1 MIPHNRPTLGKEE
14 EDAAIR
20 VLREGWLAQGEEVKK
35 FENEFC
41 DYLGLPH
48 GHAVALSNGTSSLFL
63 ALHVLNGENKIH
75 RAKLARVSFQ
85 DEEHQYI
92 LNSIVHPH
100 IFQIIDK
107 SFDKV
112 SVKNKHPVFIV
123 DGALIFESG
132 LNNHLD
138 YTIVIT
144 ANMKHR
150 MARVLENSNLS
161 REDVLRRIELQWSDE
176 EKVNLADF
184 TLRNYGT
191 EKELKAQIQKVYA
204 ELA

>member
-1 MIPHNRPTLGKEE
+1 MLKVGLTGGIGTGK
-14 EDAAIR
+14 
-20 VLREGWLAQGEEVKK
+20 
-35 FENEFC
+35 
-41 DYLGLPH
+41 
-48 GHAVALSNGTSSLFL
+48 STSSLMFKDL
-63 ALHVLNGENKIH
+63 GAFIFDADKEAKRLLDTSKSIQNELIRKFGTDILNGENKID

-85 DEEHQYI
+85 DEDHQFI
-92 LNSIVHPH
+92 LNSIIHPH

-107 SFDKV
+107 SFDRV
-112 SVKNKHPVFIV
+112 SSQKKHP
-123 DGALIFESG
+123 GALIFESG
-132 LNNHLD
+132 LNTHLN

-150 MARVLENSNLS
+150 MARVLKNSNLS

-184 TLRNYGT
+184 TLQNNGT

-204 ELA
+204 KLV

>member
-1 MIPHNRPTLGKEE
+1 MLKVGLTGGIGTGK
-14 EDAAIR
+14 
-20 VLREGWLAQGEEVKK
+20 
-35 FENEFC
+35 
-41 DYLGLPH
+41 
-48 GHAVALSNGTSSLFL
+48 STSSLMFKDL
-63 ALHVLNGENKIH
+63 GAFIFDADKEAKRLLDTSKSIQNELIRKFGTDILNGENKID

-85 DEEHQYI
+85 DEYHQFI
-92 LNSIVHPH
+92 LNSIIHPH

-112 SVKNKHPVFIV
+112 SAKNKYPVFIV

-150 MARVLENSNLS
+150 MARVLKNSNLS

-184 TLRNYGT
+184 TLQNNGT

-204 ELA
+204 KLV

>member
-1 MIPHNRPTLGKEE
+1 MLKVGLTGGIGTGKSTASILFKDLGAFIFDADKEAKRLLDTSE
-14 EDAAIR
+14 IIQKELIT
-20 VLREGWLAQGEEVKK
+20 
-35 FENEFC
+35 EF
-41 DYLGLPH
+41 
-48 GHAVALSNGTSSLFL
+48 GTDI
-63 ALHVLNGENKIH
+63 LNGENKIH

-85 DEEHQYI
+85 DEEHQFI
-92 LNSIVHPH
+92 LNSIIHPH

-112 SVKNKHPVFIV
+112 SAKNKYPVFIV

-150 MARVLENSNLS
+150 MARVLENSNLT
-161 REDVLRRIELQWSDE
+161 REDILRRIELQWGDE

-184 TLRNYGT
+184 TLRNDGT
-191 EKELKAQIQKVYA
+191 EKELNVQIQKVYA
-204 ELA
+204 KLV

>member
-1 MIPHNRPTLGKEE
+1 MLKVGLTGGIGTGKSTASILFKDLGAFIFDADKEAKRLLDTSE
-14 EDAAIR
+14 IIQKELIT
-20 VLREGWLAQGEEVKK
+20 
-35 FENEFC
+35 EF
-41 DYLGLPH
+41 
-48 GHAVALSNGTSSLFL
+48 GTDI
-63 ALHVLNGENKIH
+63 LNGENKIH

-85 DEEHQYI
+85 DEEHQFI
-92 LNSIVHPH
+92 LNSIIHPH

-112 SVKNKHPVFIV
+112 SAKNKYPVFIV

-161 REDVLRRIELQWSDE
+161 REDVLRRIELQWGDE

-184 TLRNYGT
+184 TLRNDGT
-191 EKELKAQIQKVYA
+191 EKELKVQIQKVYA
-204 ELA
+204 KLA

>member
-1 MIPHNRPTLGKEE
+1 MLKVGLTGGIGTGKSTASSMFKDLGAFIFDTDKEAKRLLDTSESIQNELIKEFGTDILNRG
-14 EDAAIR
+14 
-20 VLREGWLAQGEEVKK
+20 
-35 FENEFC
+35 
-41 DYLGLPH
+41 
-48 GHAVALSNGTSSLFL
+48 
-63 ALHVLNGENKIH
+63 NKID

-85 DEEHQYI
+85 DEDHQFI
-92 LNSIVHPH
+92 LNSIIHPH

-112 SVKNKHPVFIV
+112 SAKNKYPVFIV

-150 MARVLENSNLS
+150 MARVLKNSNLK

>member
-1 MIPHNRPTLGKEE
+1 MLKVGLTGGIGTGKSTASILFKDLGAFIFDADKEAKRLLDTSE
-14 EDAAIR
+14 IIR
-20 VLREGWLAQGEEVKK
+20 KELIT
-35 FENEFC
+35 EF
-41 DYLGLPH
+41 
-48 GHAVALSNGTSSLFL
+48 GTDI
-63 ALHVLNGENKIH
+63 LNGENKIH

-85 DEEHQYI
+85 DEEHQFI
-92 LNSIVHPH
+92 LNSIIHPH

-191 EKELKAQIQKVYA
+191 EKELKTQIQKVYA

>member
-1 MIPHNRPTLGKEE
+1 MLKVGLTGGIGTGKSTASALFKDLGAFIFDADKEAKRLLDTSE
-14 EDAAIR
+14 IIQKELIT
-20 VLREGWLAQGEEVKK
+20 
-35 FENEFC
+35 EF
-41 DYLGLPH
+41 
-48 GHAVALSNGTSSLFL
+48 GTDI
-63 ALHVLNGENKIH
+63 LNGENKIH

-85 DEEHQYI
+85 DEEHQFI
-92 LNSIVHPH
+92 LNSIIHPH

-144 ANMKHR
+144 AIMKHR
-150 MARVLENSNLS
+150 MARVLENSNLT
-161 REDVLRRIELQWSDE
+161 REDILRRIELQWGDE

-184 TLRNYGT
+184 TLRNDGT
-191 EKELKAQIQKVYA
+191 EKELNVQIQKVYA
-204 ELA
+204 KLV

>member
-1 MIPHNRPTLGKEE
+1 MLKVGLTGGIGTGKSTASALFKDLGAFIFDADKEAKRLLDTSE
-14 EDAAIR
+14 II
-20 VLREGWLAQGEEVKK
+20 Q
-35 FENEFC
+35 NELITEF
-41 DYLGLPH
+41 
-48 GHAVALSNGTSSLFL
+48 GTDI
-63 ALHVLNGENKIH
+63 LNGENKIH

-85 DEEHQYI
+85 DEEHQFI
-92 LNSIVHPH
+92 LNSIIHPH

-150 MARVLENSNLS
+150 MARVLENSNLT
-161 REDVLRRIELQWSDE
+161 REDILRRIELQWGDE

-184 TLRNYGT
+184 TLRNDGT
-191 EKELKAQIQKVYA
+191 EKELKVQIQKVYA
-204 ELA
+204 KLV